1 MRIDSHHH
9 FWNYDPVK
17 YAWIDESMKGIRNDY
32 IPEVL
37 EPVLKSANID
47 GCVSVQADQT
57 EAETDYLLNFA
68 EKNDFIK
75 GVVGWV
81 DLRADNIEERL
92 EHYSHYKLLKGMRHV
107 VQAEPDDFMLGS
119 DFQNGISHLYEYGF
133 VYDIL
138 VFPTQLNASIALAEK
153 FPDQQFVLDHIAK
166 PYIKDKKIDGWAE
179 GIKNLAMSPN
189 VQCKVSGMV
198 TEADWTNWKEEDF
211 TPYLDVVFEA
221 FGVDRVM
228 YGSDWPVCL
237 VASEYNRMLNILENY
252 ISKYSEED
260 KAKIMGENAVR
271 FYSLNS

>member
-17 YAWIDESMKGIRNDY
+17 YAWIDENMKAIRNDY
-32 IPEVL
+32 VPEVL
-37 EPVLKSANID
+37 EPVLKSANIE

-57 EAETDYLLNFA
+57 EAETDFLLSFA

-81 DLRADNIEERL
+81 DLRAGNIEERL
-92 EHYSHYKLLKGMRHV
+92 EYYSQHKFLKGVRHV
-107 VQAEPDDFMLGS
+107 VQEEPDDFMLGAE
-119 DFQNGISHLYEYGF
+119 FQNGISHLHEYGL

-138 VFPTQLNASIALAEK
+138 VFPTQLKASIALAEK
-153 FPDQQFVLDHIAK
+153 FPDQPFVVDHIAK
-166 PYIKDKKIDGWAE
+166 PYIKDKRIDRWAKEMKI
-179 GIKNLAMSPN
+179 LAQNPN

-221 FGVDRVM
+221 FGADRVM

-237 VASEYNRMLNILENY
+237 VASEYNRMMGIVENY

-260 KAKIMGENAVR
+260 KAKIMGGNAMK
-271 FYSLNS
+271 FYSL

>member
-9 FWNYDPVK
+9 FWNYDPVN
-17 YAWIDESMKGIRNDY
+17 YAWIDESMKVIRNDY
-32 IPEVL
+32 VPEVL

-57 EAETDYLLNFA
+57 EAETNSLLNFA

-92 EHYSHYKLLKGMRHV
+92 EHFSQYKLLKGMRHV
-107 VQAEPDDFMLGS
+107 VQGEPDDFMLGAE
-119 DFQNGISHLYEYGF
+119 FQNGISHLHEYGL

-138 VFPTQLNASIALAEK
+138 VFPTQLKASIALAEK
-153 FPDQQFVLDHIAK
+153 FTEQPFVLDHIAK
-166 PYIKDKKIDGWAE
+166 PYIKDKKINGWAE
-179 GIKNLAMSPN
+179 EIKILAQSPN

-198 TEADWTNWKEEDF
+198 TEADWTNWKEEEF
-211 TPYLDVVFEA
+211 TPYLDVIFEA
-221 FGVDRVM
+221 FGVDRIM

-237 VASEYNRMLNILENY
+237 VASEYNRMLSIVENY
-252 ISKYSEED
+252 ISKYSEAD
-260 KAKIMGENAVR
+260 KAKVMGENAMS
-271 FYSLNS
+271 FYSL

>member
-9 FWNYDPVK
+9 FWKYDPVN
-17 YAWIDESMKGIRNDY
+17 YAWIDESMKVIRNDY
-32 IPEVL
+32 VPEVL

-57 EAETDYLLNFA
+57 EAETNRLLNFA

-92 EHYSHYKLLKGMRHV
+92 EHFSQYKLLKGMRHV
-107 VQAEPDDFMLGS
+107 VQGEPDDFMLGTE
-119 DFQNGISHLYEYGF
+119 FQNGISHLHEYGM

-138 VFPTQLNASIALAEK
+138 VFPTQLKASIALAEK
-153 FPDQQFVLDHIAK
+153 FPDQPFVLDHIAK

-179 GIKNLAMSPN
+179 EIKILAQSPN

-198 TEADWTNWKEEDF
+198 TEADWTNWKEAEF
-211 TPYLDVVFEA
+211 TPYLDVIFEA

-237 VASEYNRMLNILENY
+237 VASEYNRMLSIVENY
-252 ISKYSEED
+252 ISKYSDAD
-260 KAKIMGENAVR
+260 KAKVMGENAMS
-271 FYSLNS
+271 FYSL

>member
-9 FWNYDPVK
+9 FWNYDPVN
-17 YAWIDESMKGIRNDY
+17 YAWIDESMKVIRNDY
-32 IPEVL
+32 VPEVL

-57 EAETDYLLNFA
+57 EAETNRLLNFA

-92 EHYSHYKLLKGMRHV
+92 EHFSQYKLLKGMRHV
-107 VQAEPDDFMLGS
+107 VQGEPDDFMLGTE
-119 DFQNGISHLYEYGF
+119 FQNGISHLHEYGM

-138 VFPTQLNASIALAEK
+138 VFPTQLKASIALAEK
-153 FPDQQFVLDHIAK
+153 FPDQPFVLDHIAK

-179 GIKNLAMSPN
+179 EIKILAQSPN

-198 TEADWTNWKEEDF
+198 TEADWTNWKEAEF
-211 TPYLDVVFEA
+211 TPYLDVIFEA

-237 VASEYNRMLNILENY
+237 VASEYNRMLSIVENY
-252 ISKYSEED
+252 ISKYSDAD
-260 KAKIMGENAVR
+260 KAKVMGENAMS
-271 FYSLNS
+271 FYSL